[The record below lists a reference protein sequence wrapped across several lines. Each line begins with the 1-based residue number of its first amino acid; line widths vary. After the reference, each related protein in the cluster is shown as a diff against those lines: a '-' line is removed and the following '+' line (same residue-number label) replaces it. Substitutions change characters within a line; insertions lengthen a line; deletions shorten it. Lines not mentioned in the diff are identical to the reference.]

1 MKVYTVVWSD
11 QNMYSSWDRRKHSK
25 VYTSLTQAKAA
36 LTRRRNQ
43 SGPECRVT
51 GVILESE
58 INWTPWDGK

>member
-36 LTRRRNQ
+36 LTRRRNTFRTP
-43 SGPECRVT
+43 SNVT